1 MSTTPDQQS
10 ADGQLLAAVSNAM
23 VRLYKEQ
30 FGRGPTRAR
39 TEWAGPDQLLVTL
52 EETLTSAERRVGAP
66 GGDPGE
72 GGLAELG
79 EHQRLRDHRVFF
91 QYAAQTEFTQIVEQ
105 LTGRRVRAFVSGL
118 DTRADVACE
127 VFLLEPESGDGAGT
141 GA

>member
-1 MSTTPDQQS
+1 MPAVPD
-10 ADGQLLAAVSNAM
+10 ALEGQTLAAISNAM

-52 EETLTSAERRVGAP
+52 EETLTSAERR
-66 GGDPGE
+66 
-72 GGLAELG
+72 LAELG

-127 VFLLEPESGDGAGT
+127 VFLLEPESDGRV
-141 GA
+141 